1 MNELIRE
8 IGKSKG
14 YDDKLCNTLEKIIPA
29 MIMHYGEEYR
39 DLILKVLEETTIYI
53 CKSNENVYDILN
65 KKETIEE
72 SEEKAL
78 DSQDIKISA
87 GASSTIPR
95 ISYKDGKFSI
105 DKLERHIVLAFGDI
119 ESEAQIRTL
128 THEFCHAL
136 KSYENSHY
144 IKDDI
149 YYSRSGFIEIFER
162 LSLDENGK
170 VVKTLIS
177 EKNVGMEEGFNALDD
192 SIITSII
199 TGEDRKFESYRGPAV
214 IAEEA
219 DCLLGYRNERIKAQ
233 LTGDIDTYKN
243 IYNGSSSEDLFGEQ
257 SKNLDEVVK
266 EEYRLFRN
274 ILLYGSDKEE
284 DKKLLEE
291 IQNRR
296 AELVHECRNNIDKA
310 IESKVNVK

>member
-39 DLILKVLEETTIYI
+39 DLIFKVLEEVTITM
-53 CKSNENVYDILN
+53 CKPSENVYEVLN
-65 KKETIEE
+65 KLETIEE
-72 SEEKAL
+72 SEEKVL

-87 GASSTIPR
+87 GASSTISR
-95 ISYKDGKFSI
+95 ISCKDGEFSI
-105 DKLERHIVLAFGDI
+105 DKLERHIVLAFGNI
-119 ESEAQIRTL
+119 ESPAQIRTL
-128 THEFCHAL
+128 AHEFSHAL

-144 IKDDI
+144 IKGDV

-170 VVKTLIS
+170 VVRTLIS
-177 EKNVGMEEGFNALDD
+177 EKNVGMEEGFNSLDD

-199 TGEDRKFESYRGPAV
+199 TGEDRKIISYRGPAV

-233 LTGDIDTYKN
+233 LTGDIETYKN

-266 EEYRLFRN
+266 EEYKLQKN
-274 ILLYGSDKEE
+274 IFLYGSDKEE
-284 DKKLLEE
+284 DKKLLEG

-296 AELVHECRNNIDKA
+296 AELVHECRNNIDRA

>member
-39 DLILKVLEETTIYI
+39 DLIFKVLEETTITI
-53 CKSNENVYDILN
+53 CKSNENVYEVLN
-65 KKETIEE
+65 KLETIEE
-72 SEEKAL
+72 DESIVGI
-78 DSQDIKISA
+78 QDVKIAA
-87 GASSTIPR
+87 GVSSTIPR
-95 ISYKDGKFSI
+95 ISCKDGEFSI

-119 ESEAQIRTL
+119 ESKAQIRTL
-128 THEFCHAL
+128 VHEFSHAL

-144 IKDDI
+144 IKGDT

-162 LSLDENGK
+162 LS
-170 VVKTLIS
+170 
-177 EKNVGMEEGFNALDD
+177 LDD

>member
-39 DLILKVLEETTIYI
+39 DLIFKVLEETTITM
-53 CKSNENVYDILN
+53 CKPSENVYDTLN
-65 KKETIEE
+65 KLETIEE
-72 SEEKAL
+72 DESIVGI
-78 DSQDIKISA
+78 QDVKIAA
-87 GASSTIPR
+87 GVSSTIPR
-95 ISYKDGKFSI
+95 ISCKDGEFSI

-119 ESEAQIRTL
+119 ESKAQIRTL
-128 THEFCHAL
+128 VHEFSHAL

-170 VVKTLIS
+170 VVRTLIS
-177 EKNVGMEEGFNALDD
+177 EKNVGMEEGFNSLDD

-266 EEYRLFRN
+266 EEYKLFRN

-296 AELVHECRNNIDKA
+296 AELVHVCRNNIDKA